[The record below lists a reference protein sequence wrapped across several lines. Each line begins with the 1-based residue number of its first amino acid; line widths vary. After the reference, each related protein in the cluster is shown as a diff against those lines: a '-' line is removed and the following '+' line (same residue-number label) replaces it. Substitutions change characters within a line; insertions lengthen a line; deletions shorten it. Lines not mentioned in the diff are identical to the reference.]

1 MTYFGKSML
10 GPRQALNL
18 HAGGAGASM
27 NALDHNQCLRQKNS
41 TIPMANVPARPITNQ
56 KANG

>member
-1 MTYFGKSML
+1 MIKVLEFFTSTS
-10 GPRQALNL
+10 QALNL